1 MHADKLYKLTSSTD
15 NSLLDSTITKT
26 PRQLTPAPPPPAD
39 PTINPEPGSNRNRIE
54 RRHQRRAAID
64 RGAKDNRSPEEK
76 ASAADALLQN
86 ICNQAA
92 NMGKQKPR
100 SSQRPA
106 RIAYRAAGQVE
117 LERQAQSE
125 KAEVAA
131 AFQGCGYATK
141 LTKNQIKNAT
151 IKRSIPTAVVDSG
164 ASSTCVKPA
173 GEEAQE
179 SECGGY
185 RWAGPPCRPTGKKSR
200 KVFSMALGHTAPGG
214 DVVDLPLPLRE
225 AAREGHTVEGTQNN
239 LYSVNRLVK
248 QGYAALFTDDG
259 FKVYDATNTK
269 IRVSRDAV
277 LNGYYCPDASLWR
290 IPLLHDGEA
299 AQASAPFRQSPQ
311 EILREGPPPAT
322 NHINKVYELRAQPQL
337 IRYYHAAAGF
347 PTMRTWLKAI
357 ANGHY
362 QSWLG
367 LTEAAVQR
375 HFPDSIETIKG
386 HGRKIRMNLR
396 STKTLIKE
404 EEGQANCVGE
414 DSQLSNCYHKVYNLQ
429 EVEYEISG

>member
-1 MHADKLYKLTSSTD
+1 
-15 NSLLDSTITKT
+15 
-26 PRQLTPAPPPPAD
+26 
-39 PTINPEPGSNRNRIE
+39 
-54 RRHQRRAAID
+54 
-64 RGAKDNRSPEEK
+64 
-76 ASAADALLQN
+76 
-86 ICNQAA
+86 
-92 NMGKQKPR
+92 
-100 SSQRPA
+100 
-106 RIAYRAAGQVE
+106 
-117 LERQAQSE
+117 
-125 KAEVAA
+125 
-131 AFQGCGYATK
+131 
-141 LTKNQIKNAT
+141 
-151 IKRSIPTAVVDSG
+151 
-164 ASSTCVKPA
+164 
-173 GEEAQE
+173 
-179 SECGGY
+179 
-185 RWAGPPCRPTGKKSR
+185 
-200 KVFSMALGHTAPGG
+200 MALGHTAPGG

-225 AAREGHTVEGTQNN
+225 EAREGHTVKGIQNN
-239 LYSVNRLVK
+239 LYSINRLVK
-248 QGYAALFTDDG
+248 EGYIPIFTDDG
-259 FKVYDATNTK
+259 FKVYDASNTK

-277 LNGYYCPDASLWR
+277 LRGYYCSDEGLWR
-290 IPLLHDGEA
+290 IPLLLKEGESTKTA
-299 AQASAPFRQSPQ
+299 TFRQSPQ
-311 EILREGPPPAT
+311 EILQEGPPPT
-322 NHINKVYELRAQPQL
+322 TSHINNVYELRAQPQL